1 MGYTHY
7 WYRIKEIDKRTFSKI
22 VEDFKKFLPL
32 FKTLDIKLGDG
43 SGKGEPIINHDAIIF
58 NGLHNCGHPQN
69 KHISIPW
76 PASKTKN
83 GVAPSSQKAIVGG
96 WFAGVVLEQ
105 RTCDGDCAYET
116 FYFPRILKLIDP
128 QKGDRS
134 ELIHCYQFSDEKD
147 TKNKKHFSFCKTAFR
162 PYDLAVNVFLIIAKH
177 HMGNSIK
184 VKSDGEL
191 QHWMDAAKICQNA
204 LGYGLNDF
212 KLE

>member
-7 WYRIKEIDKRTFSKI
+7 WYRIREIDKTTFRNI
-22 VEDFKKFLPL
+22 VADFKKLLPL

-43 SGKGEPIINHDAIIF
+43 LGKGEPIINDNEVIF

-69 KHISIPW
+69 KHIVIPW
-76 PASKTKN
+76 PALKTKN
-83 GVAPSSQKAIVGG
+83 GVAPSSEKAIVGG
-96 WFAGVVLEQ
+96 WFAGVVLQQ
-105 RTCDGDCAYET
+105 RACDGSCDYET
-116 FYFPRILKLIDP
+116 FYFPRIQKKRDFEQFHDDTRKKLI
-128 QKGDRS
+128 
-134 ELIHCYQFSDEKD
+134 FNF
-147 TKNKKHFSFCKTAFR
+147 TKTAFR

-177 HMGNSIK
+177 HMSNSIK
-184 VKSDGEL
+184 VSSDGEL